1 MGPRLPELQQ
11 PLDSTLRQVIFEIFG
26 MSCTGSGAGL
36 MIWVCPFKLRVFM
49 VLYNA
54 LLKVMSHTRNTR
66 SHLLQET
73 EVLYQPPQVST
84 PSFVIFLL
92 CIGICEAF

>member
-1 MGPRLPELQQ
+1 
-11 PLDSTLRQVIFEIFG
+11 
-26 MSCTGSGAGL
+26 
-36 MIWVCPFKLRVFM
+36 M

-54 LLKVMSHTRNTR
+54 LLKVMSHMRNTQ